1 MVWDFSD
8 RPRTN
13 VLWVGQSIPL
23 ETELFLKRLLF
34 STIDSS
40 FVSNLKDEGFLR
52 SVAAVIFVQDES
64 NPNAV
69 ISNLKQHVNN
79 LLDYD
84 CLVIV
89 LAASKVKDTA
99 VNNLAVITDAL
110 LNHNIPSLWPTSG
123 DQFEGYDGQSK
134 PYKSNMRG
142 APKPPLVFVYR
153 DSLSVDII
161 ANKLVSHNQR
171 PVPAMDEPIS
181 FKMTGP
187 GIGELKP
194 EHRLMI
200 RRSFHDCNEI
210 HLSSLSGGQSG
221 MHVYI
226 AHATINEGRPLPY
239 FVKVG
244 SRNEIIR
251 EWLNYNE
258 HVRPFVPFHLAPHLV
273 PERCAL
279 GAHTGIIVGDY
290 IEDAESLGECA
301 RSGRAITPI
310 SSLFDRTLRGW
321 HRKLE
326 EKSGTLN
333 GVLGKLTLD
342 RWGKFDPRYL
352 RAKSLGAKFT
362 LDELNA
368 KLKQRGP
375 ELQVWSRIHGDLHAD
390 NVRVRGGEAILIDF
404 LAGREGLLLGDHAAL
419 EVSLAIRVPRAD
431 IDNKLSNEEWERVVR
446 PLYKLDAL
454 RTLPSFPDPTEPYS
468 WLAACIRQIRL
479 YALPMEKIKGQYAH
493 ILAYYLL
500 RAAIKDPLPK
510 VLANEPLPKE
520 LVDEDYRRTI
530 AYCLAEDLIL
540 NASPKQ

>member
-13 VLWVGQSIPL
+13 VLWAGQSIPP

-34 STIDSS
+34 STLDSS
-40 FVSNLKDEGFLR
+40 YVSNLKDDGFLR
-52 SVAAVIFVQDES
+52 SVAAVVFVQDES
-64 NPNAV
+64 NPEAV
-69 ISNLKQHVNN
+69 ISNLKQHVKN

-99 VNNLAVITDAL
+99 VNNLAIITDAL
-110 LNHNIPSLWPTSG
+110 LSHQIPSLWPTSG
-123 DQFEGYDGQSK
+123 DQFEGYDGQNK
-134 PYKSNMRG
+134 PYKCNING

-181 FKMTGP
+181 FKITGP
-187 GIGELKP
+187 GVDDFKSD
-194 EHRLMI
+194 HRLML
-200 RRSFHDCNEI
+200 RRSFHDCTEVHI
-210 HLSSLSGGQSG
+210 STLKGGKSGIP
-221 MHVYI
+221 VYI
-226 AHATINEGRPLPY
+226 AHATKAEGRPLPF

-258 HVRPFVPFHLAPHLV
+258 LVRPFIPFHLAPHLV

-279 GAHTGIIVGDY
+279 GAHTGIIVGDF
-290 IEDAESLGECA
+290 IEDAESLAECA
-301 RSGRAITPI
+301 RRGRAITSI

-321 HRKLE
+321 HRKPGRR
-326 EKSGTLN
+326 S
-333 GVLGKLTLD
+333 GKLYSVLRNLILD
-342 RWGKFDPRYL
+342 RKNNFEPRYL
-352 RAKSLGAKFT
+352 NAQKLGAKFT

-368 KLKQRGP
+368 KLQQRDT
-375 ELQVWSRIHGDLHAD
+375 ELQLWSHIHGDLHAD
-390 NVRVRGGEAILIDF
+390 NVHVRGGEAILIDF
-404 LAGREGLLLGDHAAL
+404 LAGRKEGLLLGDHAAL

-431 IDNKLSNEEWERVVR
+431 INNKFSNEEWARVVR
-446 PLYKLDAL
+446 PLYTLDTL

-479 YALPMEKIKGQYAH
+479 YALPMQRSKNQYAH

-500 RAAIKDPLPK
+500 RAAIKDPMPK
-510 VLANEPLPKE
+510 VSA
-520 LVDEDYRRTI
+520 DEDFRRTM

-540 NASPKQ
+540 NTTPK